1 MYISYNKQ
9 VQVPKEAVGFV
20 IGTKGQSINQLQQ
33 VTGCRIQFKRK
44 IIFFMCSKVN
54 KLYNKTRALFAKH
67 VHGIRV

>member
-1 MYISYNKQ
+1 MYTSYHKQ

-44 IIFFMCSKVN
+44 IFFMCSKVN
-54 KLYNKTRALFAKH
+54 NLYNKVKTVFAEHVRA
-67 VHGIRV
+67 IRI